1 MQKGSWGFEEV
12 EHTADWEL
20 RVWAVDMAALLQAAA
35 VGMYSL
41 AGVKLMP
48 APRVNRAFSL
58 AVTELETLLVEF
70 LAELLYFSEMDG
82 LGFDKY
88 TLLVGENSLQA
99 ALEGAPISSM
109 EKEIKAVTYHK
120 LEINKT
126 RQGYETNVVF
136 DV

>member
-20 RVWAVDMAALLQAAA
+20 RVWAVDIAALLQAAA
-35 VGMYSL
+35 MGMYSL

-48 APRVNRAFSL
+48 APRVNREFSL
-58 AVTELETLLVEF
+58 AAAELETLLVEF
-70 LAELLYFSEMDG
+70 LSELLYFGEMEG

-88 TLLVGENSLQA
+88 SLLIGEKSLQA

-120 LEINKT
+120 LEINRT
-126 RQGYETNVVF
+126 QQGFETSIVF

>member
-1 MQKGSWGFEEV
+1 MKKRSWGFEEV

-20 RVWAVDMAALLQAAA
+20 RVWAVDVAALLQAAA

-58 AVTELETLLVEF
+58 AVTELEILLVEF

-126 RQGYETNVVF
+126 QQGFETSVVF